1 MTRQCSAHDSWLG
14 KNLDNSSGEFSWV
27 RVTPRFYCRLQ
38 HHCSIRAVCVVSDR
52 YILKAVLGCL
62 FCVSCFNSLIPA
74 VRYYFS
80 FWKNLGSNQ
89 SSSPAVKWCPLLS
102 AGVREVLSSD
112 SHVLIHTLEQ
122 CTSYLCP
129 IKHTGQVTKLE
140 FSSMGLDPWHHTFF
154 SLPFLATLLSG
165 TSMLP
170 SCILLELSFL
180 HHHWV
185 LLLVISC
192 PADMPVLLSSS
203 LH

>member
-1 MTRQCSAHDSWLG
+1 M
-14 KNLDNSSGEFSWV
+14 V
-27 RVTPRFYCRLQ
+27 RGYTKVYCRLQ
-38 HHCSIRAVCVVSDR
+38 HHCSIRAVCAVSDR
-52 YILKAVLGCL
+52 YIHKAVLGCL
-62 FCVSCFNSLIPA
+62 FWISCFNSSIPA

-80 FWKNLGSNQ
+80 FWKNLGSHQ
-89 SSSPAVKWCPLLS
+89 SSSPAVKRCPLLS

-129 IKHTGQVTKLE
+129 IKHTGHVTKPE
-140 FSSMGLDPWHHTFF
+140 FSSMRLDPWHHTFF
-154 SLPFLATLLSG
+154 SLPCLATLLSG

-192 PADMPVLLSSS
+192 CADLLILLSS

>member
-1 MTRQCSAHDSWLG
+1 M
-14 KNLDNSSGEFSWV
+14 V
-27 RVTPRFYCRLQ
+27 RGNTKAYCRLQ
-38 HHCSIRAVCVVSDR
+38 HHHSIRAVCAVSDR
-52 YILKAVLGCL
+52 YIHNAVLGCL
-62 FCVSCFNSLIPA
+62 FWISCFNLPIPA
-74 VRYYFS
+74 VRFFS
-80 FWKNLGSNQ
+80 FSRNLGSLSLPRRE

-102 AGVREVLSSD
+102 AGVSEGLSSD

-122 CTSYLCP
+122 CTSYFCP
-129 IKHTGQVTKLE
+129 IKHTGHVTKLE
-140 FSSMGLDPWHHTFF
+140 FSSMRLDPWHHTFF
-154 SLPFLATLLSG
+154 SLPCLATLLSG

-192 PADMPVLLSSS
+192 RADSWILLSS